1 LPARRAADLETMTEK
16 KVVSDGTRSL
26 ELYKLVG
33 NGHNPYILI
42 GYLPAE
48 KILLYGDM
56 YNPPPGSDPRDL
68 ARTNEYADNLY
79 DNIVN
84 RFQLDVQTI
93 APIHGLP
100 VPFDNLKKAIG
111 KMRELKQ
118 RDRGAVSAA
127 PSTVA
132 STGRSHRRP
141 RLTRQRLKRPS
152 SGRRHYARRPEL
164 HSWNESKEPALVQ
177 YRRGPRDHGMSCTLV
192 RRLPVQRP
200 AQARPRA

>member
-1 LPARRAADLETMTEK
+1 MTEK
-16 KVVSDGTRSL
+16 KIVSDGTRSL

-48 KILLYGDM
+48 KILLYGDI
-56 YNPPPGSDPRDL
+56 YNPPPGADPRDL

-111 KMRELKQ
+111 KMPL
-118 RDRGAVSAA
+118 
-127 PSTVA
+127 
-132 STGRSHRRP
+132 
-141 RLTRQRLKRPS
+141 
-152 SGRRHYARRPEL
+152 
-164 HSWNESKEPALVQ
+164 N
-177 YRRGPRDHGMSCTLV
+177 
-192 RRLPVQRP
+192 
-200 AQARPRA
+200 